1 MFMTRGMR
9 KRQILWYDDVMSI
22 TISSDQLSNYSL
34 HRYRASFMCFY
45 ACVMVAEN
53 KSLILA
59 ITFNVHFN
67 CVVCIYMSEKA
78 IETV

>member
-1 MFMTRGMR
+1 
-9 KRQILWYDDVMSI
+9 MSF

-34 HRYRASFMCFY
+34 HRTRTSFMCFY
-45 ACVMVAEN
+45 ACVMAVES
-53 KSLILA
+53 KSLVLA

-67 CVVCIYMSEKA
+67 CVVRNYMSEKA